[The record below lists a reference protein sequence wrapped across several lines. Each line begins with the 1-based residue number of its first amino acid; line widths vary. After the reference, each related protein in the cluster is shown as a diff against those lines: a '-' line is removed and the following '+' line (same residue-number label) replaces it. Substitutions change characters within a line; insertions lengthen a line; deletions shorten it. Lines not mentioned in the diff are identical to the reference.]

1 MNIKTTM
8 RLHSMPIRMAKI
20 KNRNSNV
27 SDEHRNRVTYAVLAG
42 TLNVESQKPRLKKI
56 LCDFPLHTNP
66 KGKMLPNSNT

>member
-1 MNIKTTM
+1 MFNFTSHWEMNIKTTM

-42 TLNVESQKPRLKKI
+42 TLNAAATAEDSLA
-56 LCDFPLHTNP
+56 
-66 KGKMLPNSNT
+66 GS